1 MNVEI
6 SNREV
11 LFQKGGC
18 LAGRYVLD
26 DPFKPHFAIL
36 NTTAGHNVTLVSP
49 ADHRHHKGLMYALR
63 CADLNFWEE
72 DPDGGTCG
80 VQEVL
85 DTHPIVNGI
94 RQTLLWRALEGDRPT
109 YRESREITCTLAAD
123 GGGYHWLWRT
133 RREALR
139 NHRLIK
145 SEWSMAL
152 PDGRKINYHGLG
164 LIRWCRQAKWQIATA
179 TFANAI
185 APIQKSGYSRARCGQ
200 REPCAS
206 RLRRISRRPAF
217 LSSTLASLTASWVSV
232 LKTLQ
237 RSSSCAVGYP
247 SYRSHWKM
255 PPRSRLRRTLI

>member
-164 LIRWCRQAKWQIATA
+164 LRLPWMWAFNNDAFCGIEIAGEQTPALAASGQNGSAVTWWGRIDGQWNPTAASVTIRQAQDFTTRFFKV
-179 TFANAI
+179 
-185 APIQKSGYSRARCGQ
+185 
-200 REPCAS
+200 
-206 RLRRISRRPAF
+206 
-217 LSSTLASLTASWVSV
+217 SL
-232 LKTLQ
+232 
-237 RSSSCAVGYP
+237 
-247 SYRSHWKM
+247 
-255 PPRSRLRRTLI
+255 